1 MRIGLVSDTHIP
13 QHVKEL
19 PVAELTEVFRGVD
32 LILHAGDIYSLS
44 VLNDLERIAPVLA
57 AQGDDDYGETVRD
70 QRVKGRHVL
79 QVGGQIVWLIHE
91 RPYIPRMPAEWWQ
104 SRTNPEKNEFG
115 KPNIVVFGHEHRT
128 IVETVDGVLYV
139 NSGSPTFLHYKH
151 GLGTYG
157 IIDFGSGTPD
167 VQIKSLLAQRQG

>member
-19 PVAELTEVFRGVD
+19 PIAELTEVFKGVD
-32 LILHAGDIYSLS
+32 LILHGGDIYALS

-57 AQGDDDYGETVRD
+57 SRGDDDYGETARD
-70 QRVKGRHVL
+70 ARVQEKHVL
-79 QVGGQIVWLIHE
+79 KLGGQIIWLVHQ
-91 RPYIPRMPAEWWQ
+91 RPYIPRMPPAWWE
-104 SRTNPEKNEFG
+104 SRINPEQGDFG

-128 IVETVDGVLYV
+128 VLETVDGVIFV
-139 NSGSPTFLHYKH
+139 SPGSPTFLHYTQ

-157 IIDFGSGTPD
+157 IIDTDSGTPD
-167 VQIKSLLAQRQG
+167 VRVLHL